1 MIHYIH
7 IFVCNVVILA
17 CPSPSSLP
25 PGLPRKSPPPT
36 PNSPELELQ
45 SPVAVSKKPIPS
57 ANTSFELFKK
67 QAMENAERVGV
78 VSYSGSSFYV
88 LVPMEVFFVTLDVHS
103 SSPPLL

>member
-1 MIHYIH
+1 MY
-7 IFVCNVVILA
+7 LA
-17 CPSPSSLP
+17 WIDLLLSTTSFLP
-25 PGLPRKSPPPT
+25 PGLLRKSPPPT

-78 VSYSGSSFYV
+78 VSHRGSSFMY
-88 LVPMEVFFVTLDVHS
+88 
-103 SSPPLL
+103 